1 MELVKHGLLLSTD
14 KVRYR
19 VYYAKPRIKVTVCYR
34 CAGFNQHS
42 KNWQK
47 APKCFK
53 CSKDHVSW
61 DCPTI
66 PIKSSNTDNFDRSK
80 FKFTCPGCGGDH
92 PQTYA
97 KCPTYQNAS
106 KTRRGNQDSESYRVY
121 SDNPASIK
129 FGTNHQAVHNHTQVP
144 QQHLAPTN
152 NLSQMIH
159 NQPSIV
165 DQPLQSDLLASI
177 LKELQKLNGRFDM
190 IESRV
195 LSLEKDVKAT
205 RPPLQNT
212 TSEPY
217 PHLPLFNKSQPS
229 PTSIRRWTF
238 PAPIWSS
245 TPTYRT
251 STPLHSFSP
260 KAKHSLIYHN
270 DQHHRK
276 HTKPYRSTMEL

>member
-1 MELVKHGLLLSTD
+1 MVFSSAQTKSDTASTTPNLGSKSPSATDALASTNIPRTDTKHPNVLNAAKTMLVGIAQQFQ
-14 KVRYR
+14 VR
-19 VYYAKPRIKVTVCYR
+19 VTTLTILIVQSSSSLARDVEVTITKYTLNAR
-34 CAGFNQHS
+34 
-42 KNWQK
+42 
-47 APKCFK
+47 
-53 CSKDHVSW
+53 
-61 DCPTI
+61 PT
-66 PIKSSNTDNFDRSK
+66 
-80 FKFTCPGCGGDH
+80 
-92 PQTYA
+92 
-97 KCPTYQNAS
+97 

-121 SDNPASIK
+121 SDNPAPIK

-205 RPPLQNT
+205 RPPLLNT

-229 PTSIRRWTF
+229 PTSISRWTIPPKLNSYLQNF
-238 PAPIWSS
+238 NPSS
-245 TPTYRT
+245 RIRRLP
-251 STPLHSFSP
+251 
-260 KAKHSLIYHN
+260 
-270 DQHHRK
+270 HRK
-276 HTKPYRSTMEL
+276 EGPHLKRRR